1 MKKLLFLTFAVVLGI
16 SSAHAQTRVLQ
27 RDLSTAGS
35 AQLFTSH
42 KTQVKKIDPAANQI
56 WWGYG
61 TETENRGGLG
71 VRAAE
76 THDVAIFVA
85 PDNSAIVGKTIKAI
99 RFYLRDKANTNNVK
113 VWISKSLPDDISSAD
128 YVQDVDQSALKAG
141 DESGKKQGLAND
153 IALNK
158 AYTIGSEGVYI
169 GYSFTLTSASDE
181 KTQYPIL
188 TWEGKKTANSFYLRT
203 SKSIN
208 KWANFSNEDYGRL
221 SLQILVEGD
230 FVQNSV
236 TPSSLQ
242 DLVVVK
248 NTTGKS
254 KLVVTNGGSAGIS
267 SIDYTIATD
276 GEVGAEQH
284 LDINP
289 PFKTYGGQFT
299 IDLPLAA
306 DANTGT
312 TTKTITITKV
322 NGKTN
327 EASNKTVTCKLTTVG
342 KQVKRGVVVEEFTGT
357 GCPWCPRGLAGMKK
371 LRDTFG
377 ENFIGVGIHQFNETD
392 PMYCKNY
399 AKINFGG
406 APSCKI
412 DRNETMDP
420 FYGTSNDIC
429 DDFKEALARVAGVG
443 VSVTGQLNANRT
455 EVTATATIDPLL
467 SGTYEIAYALI
478 GDELTGTGSVW
489 KQSNNYAARTP
500 AQWGTD
506 DPYLTPFCKGG
517 KYGSSK
523 VTLAY
528 DDVLLASSYVS
539 GTNKA
544 KIDPLQEGKVVT
556 NTYTLTLPTK
566 TVLKEAIEKAG
577 YTKLTVIAM
586 IIRNDGKIENAAKF
600 CLSDDPAGVE
610 GISESKSELK
620 EVARYTIDGR
630 RISTPQRGLNIVKMS
645 DGSTVKVLVK

>member
-1 MKKLLFLTFAVVLGI
+1 M
-16 SSAHAQTRVLQ
+16 
-27 RDLSTAGS
+27 
-35 AQLFTSH
+35 
-42 KTQVKKIDPAANQI
+42 
-56 WWGYG
+56 
-61 TETENRGGLG
+61 
-71 VRAAE
+71 
-76 THDVAIFVA
+76 
-85 PDNSAIVGKTIKAI
+85 
-99 RFYLRDKANTNNVK
+99 
-113 VWISKSLPDDISSAD
+113 
-128 YVQDVDQSALKAG
+128 
-141 DESGKKQGLAND
+141 
-153 IALNK
+153 
-158 AYTIGSEGVYI
+158 
-169 GYSFTLTSASDE
+169 
-181 KTQYPIL
+181 
-188 TWEGKKTANSFYLRT
+188 
-203 SKSIN
+203 
-208 KWANFSNEDYGRL
+208 
-221 SLQILVEGD
+221 
-230 FVQNSV
+230 
-236 TPSSLQ
+236 
-242 DLVVVK
+242 
-248 NTTGKS
+248 
-254 KLVVTNGGSAGIS
+254 
-267 SIDYTIATD
+267 
-276 GEVGAEQH
+276 
-284 LDINP
+284 
-289 PFKTYGGQFT
+289 
-299 IDLPLAA
+299 
-306 DANTGT
+306 
-312 TTKTITITKV
+312 
-322 NGKTN
+322 
-327 EASNKTVTCKLTTVG
+327 
-342 KQVKRGVVVEEFTGT
+342 KRGVVVEEFTGT

-443 VSVTGQLNANRT
+443 VSVTGKLNAERT

-489 KQSNNYAARTP
+489 KQSNNYATRTP

-517 KYGSSK
+517 KYGSTK

-610 GISESKSELK
+610 GISENKSELK

>member
-16 SSAHAQTRVLQ
+16 SSAHTQTRVLQ

-158 AYTIGSEGVYI
+158 AYTIGSEGVYV

-188 TWEGKKTANSFYLRT
+188 TWEGKKTANSFFLRT

-236 TPSSLQ
+236 TPSSMQ
-242 DLVVVK
+242 DLVVAK
-248 NTTGKS
+248 NTTGKT
-254 KLVVTNGGSAGIS
+254 KLIVTNGGSAGVS

-276 GEVGAEQH
+276 GAVGAEQH
-284 LDINP
+284 LDIKP

-377 ENFIGVGIHQFNETD
+377 ENFIGVGIHQFNQSD
-392 PMYCKNY
+392 PMFCTNY

-455 EVTATATIDPLL
+455 EVTATATIEPLM

-489 KQSNNYAARTP
+489 KQSNNYATRTP

-517 KYGSSK
+517 KYGSTK

-577 YTKLTVIAM
+577 YDKLAVIAM

-600 CLSDDPAGVE
+600 YLSNDPAGVE
-610 GISESKSELK
+610 GISENKSELK